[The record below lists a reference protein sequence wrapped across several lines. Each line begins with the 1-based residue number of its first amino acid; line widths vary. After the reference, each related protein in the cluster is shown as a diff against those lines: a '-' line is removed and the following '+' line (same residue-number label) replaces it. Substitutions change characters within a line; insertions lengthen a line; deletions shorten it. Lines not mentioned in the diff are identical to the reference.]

1 MLMRLQ
7 HASLVIHAV
16 LLFSLVGASCV
27 CAETRSQYQDRG
39 NRHEGIK
46 GKPVS
51 GSDVELISAR
61 VNYTDEVQ
69 QVPLRLKVKFYLV
82 QPSEVYLTVREL
94 DNTYYYWMDNVRP
107 AKPWQ
112 SGFGNVFAWPTQDV
126 IQTLEQ
132 LKMNPYGLG
141 VVARLGDSE
150 PRMKERVA
158 PVIFYHARFPAV
170 VKGYLFT
177 LRTSD
182 TPRPKGGASSGR
194 WAPQTTP
201 CSETTC
207 PSAEEGR
214 SIGGTPPNPQKHI
227 QLRPISL
234 RVLMIADVLLHH
246 VRGDLISYGA
256 GKIPI
261 LPELLFPSR
270 VLQLWK
276 FSQETTRGN
285 TLQNPYDFGNRILGG
300 KTQQDM
306 DVVLRDLHCTDFEP
320 KVLGDGAEEF
330 SRTLADIRPYNPP
343 AILRGPNQM
352 ICCVIDGMTRTF
364 DSHVT
369 LLAQDPPACGRPNFS
384 SPPKGRG
391 FQVRA

>member
-1 MLMRLQ
+1 MRLMR
-7 HASLVIHAV
+7 AA
-16 LLFSLVGASCV
+16 
-27 CAETRSQYQDRG
+27 
-39 NRHEGIK
+39 
-46 GKPVS
+46 
-51 GSDVELISAR
+51 DV
-61 VNYTDEVQ
+61 
-69 QVPLRLKVKFYLV
+69 
-82 QPSEVYLTVREL
+82 
-94 DNTYYYWMDNVRP
+94 NTYRQTQGRP
-107 AKPWQ
+107 LLRP
-112 SGFGNVFAWPTQDV
+112 GTV
-126 IQTLEQ
+126 IVSKTL
-132 LKMNPYGLG
+132 
-141 VVARLGDSE
+141 A
-150 PRMKERVA
+150 
-158 PVIFYHARFPAV
+158 ARFGLNAGDVVEMRRGEEVHGFEVIDITDDIGFFAENAPYADLKSYAV
-170 VKGYLFT
+170 F
-177 LRTSD
+177 SD

-207 PSAEEGR
+207 PSAEEGM
-214 SIGGTPPNPQKHI
+214 SIGGTPPNPLKHI

-234 RVLMIADVLLHH
+234 RVLMRADVLLHH

-261 LPELLFPSR
+261 LPERLFPSR
-270 VLQLWK
+270 LLQLWK

-320 KVLGDGAEEF
+320 KVLGDGAEEC

-364 DSHVT
+364 ESHVT
-369 LLAQDPPACGRPNFS
+369 MLAHDPPACGRPNFS